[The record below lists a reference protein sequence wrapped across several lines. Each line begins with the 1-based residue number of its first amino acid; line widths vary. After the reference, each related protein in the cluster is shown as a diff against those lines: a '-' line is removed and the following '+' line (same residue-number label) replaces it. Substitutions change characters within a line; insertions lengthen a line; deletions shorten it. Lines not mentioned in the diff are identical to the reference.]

1 MLKFVSWHVPGKIST
16 GLLQVAPAYEL
27 CLCGS
32 CVRQW
37 LSLSNGF
44 FLLLPGNNQGCFSCS
59 QLCTP
64 ATSCCSGTAWPLD
77 KPIQVTGLAEKKE
90 KKNKQ
95 KEWNIFSVGLMNKI
109 ESAKNLLSRSSAA
122 AENSRIIQLRRRA
135 EERRQPFLF
144 EKSTQSVFLNCMV
157 SCQGALQKKGEKTPY
172 FLLLLVDI
180 KSGKLKNWCLA
191 DACLPNLD

>member
-1 MLKFVSWHVPGKIST
+1 MYSCHFMLLWHCLTLGQANSGHWPG
-16 GLLQVAPAYEL
+16 
-27 CLCGS
+27 
-32 CVRQW
+32 R
-37 LSLSNGF
+37 
-44 FLLLPGNNQGCFSCS
+44 
-59 QLCTP
+59 
-64 ATSCCSGTAWPLD
+64 
-77 KPIQVTGLAEKKE
+77 KKE

-157 SCQGALQKKGEKTPY
+157 SCQGALQKKGEKNPY

-180 KSGKLKNWCLA
+180 KSGKLKN
-191 DACLPNLD
+191 